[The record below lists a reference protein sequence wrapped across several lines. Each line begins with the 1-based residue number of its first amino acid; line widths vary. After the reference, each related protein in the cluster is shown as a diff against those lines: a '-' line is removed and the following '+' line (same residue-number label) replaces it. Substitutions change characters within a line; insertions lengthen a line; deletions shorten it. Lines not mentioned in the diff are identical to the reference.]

1 MNPKFYIFAKEFK
14 SKFILGI
21 FQMQKYKINMVKL
34 AKKQKIFIEDEKIPI
49 LMDKCDCSRASVY
62 YALSYVTNSKLAK
75 QIRETAISE
84 LGAKVAR
91 VPFIKE

>member
-1 MNPKFYIFAKEFK
+1 
-14 SKFILGI
+14 
-21 FQMQKYKINMVKL
+21 
-34 AKKQKIFIEDEKIPI
+34 
-49 LMDKCDCSRASVY
+49 MDKCDCSRASVY

-84 LGAKVAR
+84 LGAKVAI